1 MKNKELFSIFIRYI
15 ILVLIALP
23 NLFLFYFIFTPLT
36 YFPALWFLKY
46 FYLEN
51 LLWYDVD
58 GSFFVVKTLAGL
70 TYYPSIIP
78 ACVAGAAYYL
88 LTILNL
94 TTPMKISTRIKS
106 LIFILS
112 AFLIFNTV
120 RILYFITLIIKDDF
134 NFFDIAHTATWY
146 FGSTVFV
153 IILWFANVL
162 IFKIKTI
169 PIYTDLRKIVGATK
183 KSYNI

>member
-1 MKNKELFSIFIRYI
+1 MNNKYLLTIFLRYI
-15 ILVLIALP
+15 ILALIALP

-46 FYLEN
+46 FYAEN
-51 LLWYDVD
+51 LLWYDVE

-70 TYYPSIIP
+70 TYYPTIIP

-94 TTPMKISTRIKS
+94 TTPMDFSKRIKS
-106 LIFILS
+106 LLFLLG
-112 AFLIFNTV
+112 AFLIFNTA
-120 RILYFITLIIKDDF
+120 RIIYFITLIIKDNF

-146 FGSTVFV
+146 FGSTILV
-153 IILWFANVL
+153 ILLWFINVL

-169 PIYTDLRKIVGATK
+169 PIFTDLKTLLKATRSH
-183 KSYNI
+183 KSN

>member
-1 MKNKELFSIFIRYI
+1 MNNKSLFSLFIRYI
-15 ILVLIALP
+15 TLVLIALP

-36 YFPALWFLKY
+36 YFPALWFLKT

-51 LLWYDVD
+51 LLWYDVE

-70 TYYPSIIP
+70 TYYPTIIP

-94 TTPMKISTRIKS
+94 TTPMKTSTRIKS
-106 LIFILS
+106 LIFILG
-112 AFLIFNTV
+112 AFLVFNTA
-120 RILYFITLIIKDDF
+120 RITYFITLIIKDNF
-134 NFFDIAHTATWY
+134 NFFDIAHSATWY
-146 FGSTVFV
+146 FGSTIFV

-169 PIYTDLRKIVGATK
+169 PVYTDLRNLLRVTK
-183 KSYNI
+183 KSYNS